1 MVIEEKLE
9 SQEDIF
15 YSISLNGILPGLK
28 ENNIGAKKIY
38 LKWRIF
44 SEINKYSSRFLTY
57 PFNSSILN
65 SLDSISFIFVPFVS
79 ELFLIFSK

>member
-9 SQEDIF
+9 SQKDIF

-28 ENNIGAKKIY
+28 ENNIRAKKIY

-44 SEINKYSSRFLTY
+44 SEINKYSSRFELIHSIHQY
-57 PFNSSILN
+57 LIRSIL
-65 SLDSISFIFVPFVS
+65 FP
-79 ELFLIFSK
+79 LFLYHLSPNYF

>member
-9 SQEDIF
+9 NQKDIF
-15 YSISLNGILPGLK
+15 YSISSNRISSRLK

-44 SEINKYSSRFLTY
+44 NEVSKYSSRFELIH
-57 PFNSSILN
+57 SIH
-65 SLDSISFIFVPFVS
+65 
-79 ELFLIFSK
+79 